1 MIGVFDII
9 RAPNV
14 PIVYPRFVFATRVEF
29 DAVPNVSSHTGQ
41 ITVQD
46 PAGAVLA
53 QTGGPFQLN
62 GAQAWQTR
70 TFFDSHMVLDSFVLQ
85 QFGQYTF
92 SLAIDGI
99 LVGAAQLNVVNAQ
112 VG

>member
-1 MIGVFDII
+1 
-9 RAPNV
+9 
-14 PIVYPRFVFATRVEF
+14 
-29 DAVPNVSSHTGQ
+29 
-41 ITVQD
+41 
-46 PAGAVLA
+46 
-53 QTGGPFQLN
+53 
-62 GAQAWQTR
+62 
-70 TFFDSHMVLDSFVLQ
+70 MVLDSFVLQ